1 MAAIAAAIAVTGSGL
16 NTYSQYTQAK
26 ATNEALS
33 DAQDAARENALAK
46 YSQLDVQR
54 RQEFQSAQ
62 QESLELQKER
72 MANYGL
78 LQAQQASAGITGVSA
93 LRERLGLQVDAI
105 SDEGTVQTNWM
116 NTNLQSYVDATSIQ
130 AEATSELYAAESQK
144 KDLNSIL
151 IAGVGDALTAGTQAF
166 SAGGGFSGSDSSGSS
181 GISSSTTSSISSS
194 SSGEGSGGGSG
205 GGE

>member
-1 MAAIAAAIAVTGSGL
+1 MCDPVSLTIAAVVVGAAGSAVS
-16 NTYSQYTQAK
+16 TYGQYTQAK

-62 QESLELQKER
+62 QEAFELQKER

-78 LQAQQASAGITGVSA
+78 LQAQQAEAGITGVSA

-130 AEATSELYAAESQK
+130 AEATSELYGVESQK
-144 KDLNSIL
+144 TDLNSIL
-151 IAGVGDALTAGTQAF
+151 IAGVGDALTSGAQGF
-166 SAGGGFSGSDSSGSS
+166 SAGGGGGPSPDSS
-181 GISSSTTSSISSS
+181 SSSSSS
-194 SSGEGSGGGSG
+194 SSG

>member
-1 MAAIAAAIAVTGSGL
+1 MCEPITMAAIAAAIAVTGSGL

-105 SDEGTVQTNWM
+105 GDEGTVQTNWM

-130 AEATSELYAAESQK
+130 AEATSQLSSLESQK
-144 KDLNSIL
+144 TDLNSIL
-151 IAGVGDALTAGTQAF
+151 IAGAGKALS
-166 SAGGGFSGSDSSGSS
+166 SAASGY
-181 GISSSTTSSISSS
+181 STGLSLK
-194 SSGEGSGGGSG
+194 GK
-205 GGE
+205 